1 MDKFVTFKEFA
12 DEEHFIEF
20 TQFLEQNNIRFQTE
34 ISNGA
39 IDPVSMRSVQKLFL
53 VKIEKENFV
62 PVQKLLENIA
72 QESIEDIDPDHYLF
86 QFSDEELFEILSK
99 PDEWS
104 ELDYKLAQKILQ
116 DRGHVVGSEYLKY
129 LKKERLEMLA
139 KPEPSQAKF
148 IWAGYIF
155 AVLGGLLGI
164 AIGWGIYFS
173 QKRLPN
179 GSVVYSYLEDDRKHG
194 KRIITIG
201 FVMMFLLILIKILT
215 QYSE

>member
-1 MDKFVTFKEFA
+1 MDEFVTFKEFS

-39 IDPVSMRSVQKLFL
+39 IDPVSMRAVQKLFL
-53 VKIEKENFV
+53 VKIEKENFA

-116 DRGHVVGSEYLKY
+116 DRGHVVGAEYLKY

-139 KPEPSQAKF
+139 NQSLRKLNLSGQAILLPF
-148 IWAGYIF
+148 WGAFGRCDGLGYLF
-155 AVLGGLLGI
+155 
-164 AIGWGIYFS
+164 FP
-173 QKRLPN
+173 KRLPN
-179 GSVVYSYLEDDRKHG
+179 GSVVYSYSEEDRKHG

-201 FVMMFLLILIKILT
+201 FVMMFLLIVLKVLSH
-215 QYSE
+215 YGE